1 MRLIDE
7 EQLVIAGNCRKI
19 DGEFY
24 IKLSDIERCLDNA
37 STAYDVKSVVE
48 RLEKQKQLR
57 EKELLNMK
65 YKDGFRHAMN
75 RAIEIVKSGGVE

>member
-1 MRLIDE
+1 MKLTMIIGDCKE
-7 EQLVIAGNCRKI
+7 I

-24 IKLSDIERCLDNA
+24 VKISDTERCLDNA
-37 STAYDVKSVVE
+37 PATYDVKSVVE

-75 RAIEIVKSGGVE
+75 RVIEIVKSGGVE